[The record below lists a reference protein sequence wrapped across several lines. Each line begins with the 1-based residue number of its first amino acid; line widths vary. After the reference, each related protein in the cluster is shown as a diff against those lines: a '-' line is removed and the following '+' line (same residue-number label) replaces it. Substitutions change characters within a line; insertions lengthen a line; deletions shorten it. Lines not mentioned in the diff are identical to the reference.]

1 MKSNNIVIVLILVCI
16 LMVANQE
23 LKGDGFSSE
32 VISEEKIRF
41 SADELLSEWVD
52 SLLTYQIKHNNPSLN
67 GGLLC
72 PACARVHGRCG
83 DAVLPL
89 MYMAKHTRDKKYI
102 QAAKQLMQWMDN
114 VRMPDGS
121 WMNDVHVSD
130 WNGTTVFMAI
140 SLAETLK
147 HYGDLLDD
155 STRGVWRRQLLGAGE
170 FIYKNDFIY
179 SRKRSN
185 MRNMNVNYSASAVY
199 ALYLLGKE
207 FNRQDF
213 MEKSVEIAQDLGA
226 WFTENEHFL
235 YGEGPEVKKKTKNGC
250 LPVDL
255 LYNVEES
262 LPNLAFYAIH
272 SDDKKLLNLVTSSIL
287 THLEF
292 MLPDG
297 AWDNSWGTRSFK
309 WTYWGGRT
317 SDGFM
322 AGFYALA
329 DKNPVLLEAIARN
342 LNLLKQSTSR
352 GILQGGAHYVSC
364 HQESCI
370 HHTFGH
376 AKTLASLLSNE
387 NLLQKTY
394 KTQPLPRDIE
404 YGVKFFKD
412 IRTWLIAVGDWRGTV
427 TGYDAEYKVKGTHPM
442 GGVLSLLWHKSTGP
456 LFAAGMNS
464 YSLIEAPNMQAD
476 NQKYKMASTPRIEY
490 VQNDTLFSNMD
501 DLNTQI
507 LYNKAQHE
515 YIFNVQTHLTDK
527 NQKESRF
534 GNEKINL
541 RYTFTKEKII
551 IQCHLPSNMKNKPVT
566 LILPLIADV
575 NEQEKLISSDQLQ
588 IKKENATILIQTNMP
603 VKISST
609 NNGRIL
615 NMVPGFAFIP
625 VKCSADKDG
634 FIEATISVI
643 Q

>member
-1 MKSNNIVIVLILVCI
+1 MKSKNIVLFFIVCSLII
-16 LMVANQE
+16 PTQE
-23 LKGDGFSSE
+23 LGANPYSSNIKLAE
-32 VISEEKIRF
+32 SIRQ

-83 DAVLPL
+83 DAVLPM

-102 QAAKQLMQWMDN
+102 QAAKQLMQWMDK

-199 ALYLLGKE
+199 ALFLLGKE

-213 MEKSVEIAQDLGA
+213 IAKSNEIAHDLEA

-235 YGEGPEVKKKTKNGC
+235 YGEGPQVKKKTRNGC

-262 LPNLAFYAIH
+262 LPNLALYATQ
-272 SDDKKLLNLVTSSIL
+272 SGNKTLLNLVTSSML

-329 DKNPVLLEAIARN
+329 DNNPVLLEAIARN
-342 LNLLKQSTSR
+342 LNLLKRSTRR
-352 GILQGGAHYVSC
+352 GILQGGAHYMSC
-364 HQESCI
+364 NQESCI

-376 AKTLASLLSNE
+376 AKTLASFLSNE
-387 NLLQKTY
+387 EVSLKTY
-394 KTQPLPRDIE
+394 KPQSLPRDME
-404 YGVKFFKD
+404 YGMKFFKD
-412 IRTWLIAVGDWRGTV
+412 IRTWLMAVGDWRATV

-442 GGVLSLLWHKSTGP
+442 GGVLSLLWHESTGP

-464 YSLIEAPNMQAD
+464 YSLIEAPNMQTD

-490 VQNDTLFSNMD
+490 IQNDTLFSNMD
-501 DLNTQI
+501 DLNAQI
-507 LYNKAQHE
+507 NCSKTEKGYT
-515 YIFNVQTHLTDK
+515 FNVQTHLTDK
-527 NQKESRF
+527 NQNFSRF
-534 GNEKINL
+534 GEQMID
-541 RYTFTKEKII
+541 
-551 IQCHLPSNMKNKPVT
+551 MKY
-566 LILPLIADV
+566 
-575 NEQEKLISSDQLQ
+575 
-588 IKKENATILIQTNMP
+588 
-603 VKISST
+603 
-609 NNGRIL
+609 
-615 NMVPGFAFIP
+615 
-625 VKCSADKDG
+625 
-634 FIEATISVI
+634 
-643 Q
+643 

>member
-1 MKSNNIVIVLILVCI
+1 MKSKYIVVVILVG
-16 LMVANQE
+16 LMMFANQE
-23 LKGDGFSSE
+23 LRGVGYSSE
-32 VISEEKIRF
+32 VNSVENIRF
-41 SADELLSEWVD
+41 SADELLSEWMD
-52 SLLTYQIKHNNPSLN
+52 TLLTYQIKHKNPSLN

-83 DAVLPL
+83 DAVLPM

-102 QAAKQLMQWMDN
+102 EAAKQLMQWMDN

-155 STRGVWRRQLLGAGE
+155 STSCEWRKQLLEAGE

-199 ALYLLGKE
+199 ALFLLGKE

-213 MEKSVEIAQDLGA
+213 IAKSNEIAHDLEA

-235 YGEGPEVKKKTKNGC
+235 YGEGPEVKNKTKYGC

-262 LPNLAFYAIH
+262 LPNLALYAIQ
-272 SDDKKLLNLVTSSIL
+272 SENKTLLNLVTSSIL

-376 AKTLASLLSNE
+376 AKTLASFLSNE
-387 NLLQKTY
+387 EVSLKTY
-394 KTQPLPRDIE
+394 KPQSLPRDME
-404 YGVKFFKD
+404 YGMKFFKD
-412 IRTWLIAVGDWRGTV
+412 IRTWLMAVGDWRATV

-442 GGVLSLLWHKSTGP
+442 GGVLSLLWHGSTGP

-464 YSLIEAPNMQAD
+464 YSLIEAPNMQTD
-476 NQKYKMASTPRIEY
+476 NQKYKMASTPRIEFIL
-490 VQNDTLFSNMD
+490 NDTLFSNMD

-507 LYNKAQHE
+507 NCSKTEKGYTFH
-515 YIFNVQTHLTDK
+515 VQTHLTDK
-527 NQKESRF
+527 NQNFPRF
-534 GNEKINL
+534 GDQIIDMKYI
-541 RYTFTKEKII
+541 FTKENVSV
-551 IQCHLPSNMKNKPVT
+551 QCHLPSKIKNEPIC
-566 LILPLIADV
+566 LMLPFIADASDS
-575 NEQEKLISSDQLQ
+575 EKLISPDQLQ
-588 IKKENATILIQTNMP
+588 IQKEKAMITIQTNMP
-603 VKISST
+603 LNIAPT

-615 NMVPGFAFIP
+615 NLVPGFAFIP

-634 FIEATISVI
+634 YIEVIISI
-643 Q
+643 R